1 MMKKRKI
8 LAVLLS
14 LVLILSAF
22 GGCTQSKLR
31 AYSAYSSFDKIWTEY
46 ESTYTPPSEAS
57 VTFNGVTYTG
67 TYSGLTFWTSKYYY
81 EFYSYRGDGV
91 SFNVDAKG
99 RLFFLSLEHQ
109 EDKTCTFDEACW
121 RKAADE
127 VADDYISLDNHRVEY
142 VVMEYPQYPHLHE
155 YRYERDLGSGYTGS
169 DIIIRMNCSGEICYF
184 RHNIAF
190 ENVKSVVVERDKVQ
204 KAVDQCMKETY
215 GDRFSRWE
223 IRFLPLIK
231 TVSNQCG
238 LNCILE
244 AYENYGNGKESES
257 EEIIEIIVIVDHEK
271 FNPFK
276 P

>member
-8 LAVLLS
+8 LAVLLT

-22 GGCTQSKLR
+22 SGCTQSKLR

-67 TYSGLTFWTSKYYY
+67 TYSGLTFWTDKYYY

-91 SFNVDAKG
+91 SFDVDAKG
-99 RLFFLSLEHQ
+99 RLFSLSLEHQ
-109 EDKTCTFDEACW
+109 EDKTCTFDEARW

-127 VADDYISLDNHRVEY
+127 VADNYISLDNHRVEY
-142 VVMEYPQYPHLHE
+142 VVTEDPHLHE
-155 YRYERDLGSGYTGS
+155 YRYERDLGSGYTRS

-184 RHNIAF
+184 CYEIKY

-204 KAVDQCMKETY
+204 KAVDQYMKETY
-215 GDRFSRWE
+215 GDRFSRWV

-238 LNCILE
+238 LYCILD
-244 AYENYGNGKESES
+244 AYKNYGNGKESES
-257 EEIIEIIVIVDHEK
+257 EELITFIVIIDHEK

>member
-1 MMKKRKI
+1 MKKRKI

-67 TYSGLTFWTSKYYY
+67 TYSGLTFRTSEYYY

-91 SFNVDAKG
+91 SFDVDAKG
-99 RLFFLSLEHQ
+99 RLFSLSLEHQ

-127 VADDYISLDNHRVEY
+127 VADNYISLDNYRVEY
-142 VVMEYPQYPHLHE
+142 VVTEYFHLHE
-155 YRYERDLGSGYTGS
+155 YRYERDLGSGYSGI
-169 DIIIRMNCSGEICYF
+169 DVIIGMNCSGEICYF

-223 IRFLPLIK
+223 IRFLSLIK

-244 AYENYGNGKESES
+244 AYENYGNGKETES
-257 EEIIEIIVIVDHEK
+257 KEIIEIIVIVDHEK